1 MTLRWFITL
10 LFLCSTFTVIGT
22 QIPSFFGGTSLAKPT
37 TAPATI
43 IQPLAQVYIG
53 GGVKKPGIYQLPREA
68 MIYQAVQHAG
78 GLSEQAIVDPKYLA
92 KRLPPNGH
100 VLIPMH
106 TPPPSETAK
115 TPEQKQGKK
124 KKSKKSKKS
133 NKKTK
138 NQAPKGPVNINRATE
153 KELQRIKGIGPQLAK
168 RILKV
173 RQEQNFKTA
182 NDLLKVP
189 GIGPK
194 TLKKI
199 ERYIEL

>member
-22 QIPSFFGGTSLAKPT
+22 QIPSFFGGASLAKPT

-53 GGVKKPGIYQLPREA
+53 GGVKKPGIYQLPKGA

-92 KRLPPNGH
+92 KRLPQNGH

-106 TPPPSETAK
+106 TPPPSEAAK
-115 TPEQKQGKK
+115 TPEQKEGKK
-124 KKSKKSKKS
+124 KKSKKSKK
-133 NKKTK
+133 NNK
-138 NQAPKGPVNINRATE
+138 NQAPKGPVNINQATA

-173 RQEQNFKTA
+173 RQKQGFQTA